1 MAVERLAVD
10 TWGWLAL
17 ADDREAR
24 HAAVRGLLADLWK
37 RGGGAV
43 TTDYV
48 LDETYTLVFRRLPF
62 AKAKRFLAAIDRG
75 EQDGSLRIERIVPER
90 FARARALR
98 LRLRDKP
105 LISFTDLT
113 TMVVMQELRL
123 TRVVTA
129 DAHFRHVGMGFDPV
143 PAERS

>member
-1 MAVERLAVD
+1 MVD

-17 ADDREAR
+17 ADDREPR
-24 HAAVRGLLADLWK
+24 HAAVRSLLADLWK
-37 RGGGAV
+37 RGGAGV

-62 AKAKRFLAAIDRG
+62 AKAKRFLTTIDRG
-75 EQDGSLRIERIVPER
+75 EQDGSLQIELVVPER
-90 FARARALR
+90 FARAKALR
-98 LRLRDKP
+98 IRLRDRP
-105 LISFTDLT
+105 AISFTDLT

-129 DAHFRHVGMGFDPV
+129 DAHFRHVGMGFDTVPV
-143 PAERS
+143 ERP